1 MASIFTKII
10 NREMSGHIVRETD
23 RFITILDIFP
33 NQPGHT
39 LVIPK
44 EEIDYIFDLPDDLYQ
59 ELWEEVKIVSDAL
72 KKVSGKTKIAV
83 KVEGLQVPHV
93 HVHLIPI
100 EKPQDLNDKAS
111 VSQEEMVEW
120 VRKIQQELPKSEY

>member
-23 RFITILDIFP
+23 KFIAILDIFP
-33 NQPGHT
+33 SQPGHT

-44 EEIDYIFDLPDDLYQ
+44 QEIDYIFDLPDNLYT
-59 ELWEEVKIVSDAL
+59 ELWEEVRIISEVL
-72 KKVSGKTKIAV
+72 KKVTGRHKIGI

-100 EKPQDLNDKAS
+100 DKPQDFNAKAS
-111 VSQEEMVEW
+111 VSQEEMQELVQ
-120 VRKIQQELPKSEY
+120 KIQRELTKSE

>member
-23 RFITILDIFP
+23 KFIAILDIFP

-44 EEIDYIFDLPDDLYQ
+44 QEIDYLFDLPEDVYQ
-59 ELWEEVKIVSDAL
+59 ELWEEVRLISVAL
-72 KKVSGKTKIAV
+72 KKVTGRHKIGV

-100 EKPQDLNDKAS
+100 DKPQDFNAKAS

-120 VRKIQQELPKSEY
+120 VRKIQQELPKPE